1 MSKAPPF
8 ERKDGSTLTVQREG
22 KLGEEGEGG
31 REGRE
36 RKGDEKLSGGS
47 LAVRSR
53 PQSI

>member
-31 REGRE
+31 RE

-47 LAVRSR
+47 LTVRSR

>member
-22 KLGEEGEGG
+22 KLGEEGEGEG
-31 REGRE
+31 GRE

>member
-8 ERKDGSTLTVQREG
+8 ERKDGSTLTAQREG
-22 KLGEEGEGG
+22 AGGEKEG
-31 REGRE
+31 
-36 RKGDEKLSGGS
+36 GDEKLSGGS

>member
-8 ERKDGSTLTVQREG
+8 ERKDGSTLTVQREVAPERRE
-22 KLGEEGEGG
+22 EEGG
-31 REGRE
+31 
-36 RKGDEKLSGGS
+36 GDEKLSGGS